1 MKPET
6 RVNLYI
12 VNTDANSDL
21 RNMGDHEHERCI
33 VEERRLIMARELLP
47 DPNIFTHVIIHG
59 ERRNAIAVN
68 NITHREATEAWY
80 RVGVT
85 FGDFDPER
93 PMFEKVEI
101 EV

>member
-12 VNTDANSDL
+12 VNADTNSDL
-21 RNMGDHEHERCI
+21 RDMPDTQRHI

-85 FGDFDPER
+85 FGDFNPDR
-93 PMFEKVEI
+93 QMFEKVEI

>member
-12 VNTDANSDL
+12 VNADANSDL
-21 RNMGDHEHERCI
+21 RDMSENERHI

-47 DPNIFTHVIIHG
+47 DPNIFTHVIIHD

-85 FGDFDPER
+85 FGDFNPER
-93 PMFEKVEI
+93 QMFEKVEI

>member
-12 VNTDANSDL
+12 VNADANSDL
-21 RNMGDHEHERCI
+21 RDMGDNERCI

-68 NITHREATEAWY
+68 NITHREATDAWY

-85 FGDFDPER
+85 FGDFNSDR
-93 PMFEKVEI
+93 QMFEKVEI

>member
-12 VNTDANSDL
+12 VNADANSDL
-21 RNMGDHEHERCI
+21 RDMGDNERCI

-85 FGDFDPER
+85 FGDFNLDR
-93 PMFEKVEI
+93 VMFEKVEI

>member
-12 VNTDANSDL
+12 VNADANSDL
-21 RNMGDHEHERCI
+21 RDMPDTQRHI
-33 VEERRLIMARELLP
+33 VEERRLIMSRELLP

-68 NITHREATEAWY
+68 NITHHEATEVWY

-85 FGDFDPER
+85 FGDFNPDR
-93 PMFEKVEI
+93 QMFEKVEI

>member
-12 VNTDANSDL
+12 VNADANSDL
-21 RNMGDHEHERCI
+21 RDMGDNERCI

-68 NITHREATEAWY
+68 NITHREAADAWY
-80 RVGVT
+80 RVGVV
-85 FGDFDPER
+85 FGDFNPDR
-93 PMFEKVEI
+93 QMFEKVEI

>member
-6 RVNLYI
+6 RVNIYI

-21 RNMGDHEHERCI
+21 RDMGDNERCI

-80 RVGVT
+80 RVGVM
-85 FGDFDPER
+85 FGDFNPDR
-93 PMFEKVEI
+93 QMFEKVEI

>member
-6 RVNLYI
+6 CVNLYI

-21 RNMGDHEHERCI
+21 RDMGDNERRI

-85 FGDFDPER
+85 FGDFNPDR
-93 PMFEKVEI
+93 QMFEKVEI

>member
-12 VNTDANSDL
+12 VNADANSDL
-21 RNMGDHEHERCI
+21 RDMGDNERCI

-47 DPNIFTHVIIHG
+47 DPNIFTHVIIHDV
-59 ERRNAIAVN
+59 RRNAIAVS

-85 FGDFDPER
+85 FGDFNPDR
-93 PMFEKVEI
+93 QMFEKVEI

>member
-21 RNMGDHEHERCI
+21 RDMGDNERCI

-47 DPNIFTHVIIHG
+47 DPNIFTRVIIHG

-85 FGDFDPER
+85 FGDFNPDR
-93 PMFEKVEI
+93 QMFEKVEI

>member
-12 VNTDANSDL
+12 VNADANSDL
-21 RNMGDHEHERCI
+21 RDMGDNERCI

-68 NITHREATEAWY
+68 NITWY

-85 FGDFDPER
+85 FGDFNPDR
-93 PMFEKVEI
+93 QMFEKVEI

>member
-21 RNMGDHEHERCI
+21 RNMGDNERCI

-85 FGDFDPER
+85 FGDFDPDR

>member
-1 MKPET
+1 MKPKNL
-6 RVNLYI
+6 VNLYI
-12 VNTDANSDL
+12 VNADANSDL
-21 RNMGDHEHERCI
+21 RDMGDNERCI

-85 FGDFDPER
+85 FGDFNPDR
-93 PMFEKVEI
+93 QMFEKVEI